1 MGLGFQQLNF
11 GRTKHEDHNA
21 VFVQGKLL
29 ATPQSNDRKKGRS
42 SYPLE
47 RDAVIKTENKGV
59 CSDQGDPYTDQ
70 PGLLLVTVWVQNC
83 PSDMQAQK
91 LKFTSTLTMVLMVG
105 LMVLVKLA
113 SWSALFT
120 RC

>member
-42 SYPLE
+42 SYLLE
-47 RDAVIKTENKGV
+47 RDGVTKTENKGV
-59 CSDQGDPYTDQ
+59 CSDQEIPTQ
-70 PGLLLVTVWVQNC
+70 
-83 PSDMQAQK
+83 
-91 LKFTSTLTMVLMVG
+91 TSQG
-105 LMVLVKLA
+105 F
-113 SWSALFT
+113 S
-120 RC
+120 